1 MSDHGS
7 TRVVLAALLV
17 NVSIAIV
24 KAIASALSGSAAM
37 FAETIHSFV
46 DCANQLLMLLGIR
59 RARRAPDERHPLGYH
74 REIYFWS
81 FVVALFIFA
90 GGGVSALSEGLD
102 RVRSPEPL
110 SDYVILGRHLHAW
123 LVNLILLV
131 VCGALESQ
139 GFVMAVKGLR
149 AAGRPDDTLFSMI
162 LRSPD
167 PALFVV
173 LCEDGAALIGLLIA
187 AVATLATAV
196 TGNPVFDGI
205 GSLLTG
211 VLLIGVSCVLFNETR
226 SLIVG
231 ESSRVVTE
239 GVRSILRSIPDVTG
253 VNEVITEYR
262 GPDAVI
268 VLLSIDW
275 DDRVSAETVE
285 RHVSEIEAQ
294 TKARFP
300 RVSKMFIEA
309 QSAQASQADM
319 KAFG

>member
-37 FAETIHSFV
+37 FAETIHSIV
-46 DCANQLLMLLGIR
+46 DCANQLLMLLGIK
-59 RARRAPDERHPLGYH
+59 RARKAPDERHPLGYH

-90 GGGVSALSEGLD
+90 GGGVSALSEGIE

-110 SDYVILGRHLHAW
+110 SDYVIFGHHIAAW
-123 LVNLILLV
+123 VMNLTILLASA
-131 VCGALESQ
+131 ALESQ
-139 GFVMAVKGLR
+139 GFIMAVRGLR
-149 AAGRPDDTLFSMI
+149 AAGRPDDSLFGMI

-173 LCEDGAALIGLLIA
+173 MFEDGAALAGLMIA
-187 AVATLATAV
+187 AAATLATAL
-196 TGNPVFDGI
+196 TGNPVFDGV
-205 GSLLTG
+205 GSILTG
-211 VLLIGVSCVLFNETR
+211 ILLIGVSCILFNETR

-231 ESSRVVTE
+231 EASRNVAE
-239 GVRSILRSIPDVTG
+239 GVRSIVRSIPDVTG
-253 VNEVITEYR
+253 VNEVVTEYR
-262 GPDAVI
+262 GPDAII

-275 DDRVSAETVE
+275 DDKASAAMVE
-285 RHVSEIEAQ
+285 HHVSEIEAR
-294 TKARFP
+294 TKKRFP
-300 RVSKMFIEA
+300 KVVKMFIEA
-309 QSAQASQADM
+309 QSAQASRADAE
-319 KAFG
+319 KQT